1 MWLLLLILPDIPE
14 KYTVNI
20 NTCEDISTRTNNY
33 KMSLRKKRLEL
44 ASIFVF
50 LFSFLAFK
58 GFSAYGLAHIKL

>member
-33 KMSLRKKRLEL
+33 KMSFKRLEL

>member
-33 KMSLRKKRLEL
+33 KMSFKRLEL

-58 GFSAYGLAHIKL
+58 GFSANGLAHIKL